1 MEWIKWNCEEL
12 PKGKYLVCTANKIVA
27 EMTYTWNPYAK
38 TRKGQ
43 QPRWE
48 WMGKIS
54 PWEITHYMPLPEPPT
69 E

>member
-1 MEWIKWNCEEL
+1 MGWIKWNGEEL
-12 PKGKYLVCTANKIVA
+12 PKGNYLVCTANKMVA
-27 EMTYTWNPYAK
+27 EMKFTWNHQAK

-48 WMGKIS
+48 WMGRIS
-54 PWEITHYMPLPEPPT
+54 SWEITHYMPLPEPPT